1 MIFYV
6 AIYEEIHMTQEA
18 GAPAFSWDDTPA
30 QEDAGSEDFLSD
42 VDGQPVPKACS
53 LDDPTCEACQ

>member
-1 MIFYV
+1 
-6 AIYEEIHMTQEA
+6 MTQEA
-18 GAPAFSWDDTPA
+18 GAPAFSWDDTPT
-30 QEDAGSEDFLSD
+30 QEEAGSEDFLSD